1 MPPVRPPG
9 NPWAAKLRQ
18 FAELSDADLEVLDRL
33 TGETE
38 TVEADTD
45 LVREGERVDWVSVVL
60 DGMLCR
66 YHVLEN
72 GRRQISA
79 FLVPGDMCD
88 LHGFLLKEM
97 DHSVGALAPSRIARI
112 PRSVMME
119 VTDRHPTLARAFW
132 WSTLVDEAVLR
143 QWIVNVG
150 RRTAFE
156 RTAHLVWE
164 LFLRMDV
171 VGRTADFSCRFP
183 LTQQELAD
191 TLGMS
196 IVHINRTLQRLRGEG
211 ALSIGNGFLTVR
223 DADRLQAI
231 AGFNPSYLHFY
242 ERLGL
247 ARR

>member
-1 MPPVRPPG
+1 MPDVKPPR

-18 FAELSDADLEVLDRL
+18 FAELSDEDVQTLDRL
-33 TGETE
+33 VAETE
-38 TVEADTD
+38 VYEADSD
-45 LVREGERVDWVSVVL
+45 VVREGQRVDWVNVLL
-60 DGMLCR
+60 DGWLGR

-72 GRRQISA
+72 GRRQITA

-88 LHGFLLKEM
+88 LHGFLLQEM
-97 DHSVGALAPSRIARI
+97 DHSIAALATSRVARI
-112 PRSVMME
+112 PRQAIME
-119 VTDRHPTLARAFW
+119 VTERRPTLARAFW

-150 RRTAFE
+150 RRTAYE

-164 LFLRMDV
+164 LFLRLEA
-171 VGRTADFSCRFP
+171 VGRTSEFSFRFP

-196 IVHINRTLQRLRGEG
+196 IVHTNRTLQRLKSEG
-211 ALSIGNGFLTVR
+211 ALSTGNGVLTVR
-223 DADRLQAI
+223 DADKLQAI

-242 ERLGL
+242 DHLGL
-247 ARR
+247 RRR